1 MQEANGVLAAGA
13 GDGVDVRLIRSHL
26 ARVVESPQ
34 FRGAPKLSRF
44 LTFVVDTALAGQ
56 GGQIKESL
64 IGVEVYGRPA
74 DYNPQIDSTVRVE
87 AGRLRARL
95 RQYYETTGQ
104 DEPVEIELPKGRY
117 VPVFRERQSSRITSS
132 PGEARSSRAAPVFA
146 LMISAAVLFGIFV
159 LYYTAGHGPAHTQTT
174 ASADPK
180 AMESYLRAYELLRL
194 PLPKDGAAPAVAPA
208 VLEAVRLFEDVTR
221 RDPAFTRGWVGLAEA
236 NEWLYEID
244 RNRPRKHLAA
254 AKAAAR
260 RAIDLDPNLPEAWT
274 ILTSLL
280 FFREWNIPAA
290 EAACRRAIELS
301 PRDTQAQQ
309 RCVDMLRLQ
318 GRHDEAVS
326 GAAAAASVQPSNPYL
341 RNLQALLLLETG
353 RTEEAIGHAI
363 AAENLNPSKQ
373 QMAYTMSL
381 WIQAAGYQRQGR
393 IEQAEALYR
402 KAIDHEPHD
411 RWSEPSLAHLLA
423 VTGRKAEAERILA
436 ELNQQL
442 ALGRARH
449 KAIALVHLGLGQ
461 HEEAI
466 AWLERGFAE
475 RDSAVLFTALDWR
488 FDTLRSEPRFQ
499 ALLARIR
506 QTSAPD
512 RDVRS

>member
-34 FRGAPKLSRF
+34 FRGAPKLGRF

-64 IGVEVYGRPA
+64 IAVEVYGRPP

-95 RQYYETTGQ
+95 RQYYETAGQ

-117 VPVFRERQSSRITSS
+117 VPAFRERRPSSTTPAPESQSSR
-132 PGEARSSRAAPVFA
+132 PAPVFA
-146 LMISAAVLFGIFV
+146 LMISAIVLFGIFA
-159 LYYTAGHGPAHTQTT
+159 LYYTAGRGLARDQTT

-244 RNRPRKHLAA
+244 RNHPRERLAA
-254 AKAAAR
+254 AKAAVR
-260 RAIDLDPNLPEAWT
+260 RAIDLDPSLPEAWT
-274 ILTSLL
+274 ILTSVL

-309 RCVDMLRLQ
+309 RRVDMLRLQ

-341 RNLQALLLLETG
+341 RNLKALLLLETG
-353 RTEEAIGHAI
+353 RTEEAIQDAI

-381 WIQAAGYQRQGR
+381 WIQAAGRQRQGR

-402 KAIDHEPHD
+402 KALKHEPHD

-423 VTGRKAEAERILA
+423 VTGRKAEAEGILA

-442 ALGRARH
+442 AVGRARH

-475 RDSAVLFTALDWR
+475 RDSTVLFTALDWR

-506 QTSAPD
+506 QTSVPD
-512 RDVRS
+512 RNVRS